1 MLDNSNK
8 QEKFDIVKKP
18 EHYHKYNMDTLMFLE
33 HGFPPEVLKGFCLGS
48 AIKYLQRF
56 ELKNGLQDLEK
67 AKFYVDKL
75 IELKKK
81 EDAK

>member
-1 MLDNSNK
+1 MPNYCNEP
-8 QEKFDIVKKP
+8 EKFDIVKKP
-18 EHYHKYNMDTLMFLE
+18 EHYHKYNMDTLTFLE

-48 AIKYLQRF
+48 AIKYLQRY